1 MNERFFADQR
11 DYFKYSILRHLLAH
25 DIACTVCWMLTPEET
40 EPANRL
46 EDYVDD
52 PANWQNLDPAIFNFL
67 KDQLRPG
74 PPNMLSIAQPQSPI
88 TDCQFHWDP
97 FPLDQNQ
104 RLDYFNACINAA
116 YGSQLIFVDPD
127 TGPVPRN
134 HPAANKMHRYIEW
147 NEIAHIYHHG
157 FSILIYQHLPPNVHE
172 RAIRLGER
180 REDLQ
185 ETLDDATVHTLR
197 ADDIAFHFAAHQNH
211 AQQIQLAIT
220 AIITDWTGPLLRLA
234 P

>member
-25 DIACTVCWMLTPEET
+25 EISCTVCCMLTPGENGQ
-40 EPANRL
+40 ANRL

-52 PANWQNLDPAIFNFL
+52 PANWQNLDQTVFNFL
-67 KDQLRPG
+67 NDQLRPG
-74 PPNMLSIAQPQSPI
+74 PPNMFAIAQPHSPI
-88 TDCQFHWDP
+88 ADCLFHWDP
-97 FPLDQNQ
+97 FPLNPNQ
-104 RLDYFNACINAA
+104 RLAYFDNCIKTAN
-116 YGSQLIFVDPD
+116 GSQLIFVDPD
-127 TGPVPRN
+127 TGPVPRSR
-134 HPAANKMHRYIEW
+134 PAADIMHRYIEW
-147 NEIAHIYHHG
+147 EEVAHIYEHG

-172 RAIRLGER
+172 RAARLTER

-185 ETLDDATVHTLR
+185 ETLDDAIVHTLR

-211 AQQIQLAIT
+211 AQQIQLAIRTIVT
-220 AIITDWTGPLLRLA
+220 AWTGPLLRLA